1 VTMHIRFPAARPETD
16 HMHMR
21 PSRAGGSR
29 IATDPAALDAF
40 YRQHIEAVTRFLAR
54 RTTDPFAVADMTA
67 EVFVAAIRSAADF
80 EPGLGSER
88 AWLYGIARNV
98 VASERRRA
106 ARERDAVS
114 RFAGRRL
121 LDDDDI
127 GRMEARIDAEAEARE
142 ARATLA
148 GLADDERALL
158 ELVAIDGLAVKDAAV
173 VLGIKPGTARVR
185 LHRARRAASSALG
198 QQWPQQAGVEQ
209 MTMTTV
215 RGQQ

>member
-1 VTMHIRFPAARPETD
+1 MHIRFPAARPETD

-88 AWLYGIARNV
+88 AWLYGIAQR
-98 VASERRRA
+98 ADADDRRA
-106 ARERDAVS
+106 RAGYGATVGAVPV
-114 RFAGRRL
+114 RPAGT
-121 LDDDDI
+121 
-127 GRMEARIDAEAEARE
+127 GS
-142 ARATLA
+142 ARAEVA
-148 GLADDERALL
+148 G
-158 ELVAIDGLAVKDAAV
+158 
-173 VLGIKPGTARVR
+173 
-185 LHRARRAASSALG
+185 ARRA
-198 QQWPQQAGVEQ
+198 
-209 MTMTTV
+209 
-215 RGQQ
+215 